1 MTPTLTALLCLGSL
15 PKPTIWAE
23 PSSVIPWG
31 IPVTIWCQGSLEAR
45 EYRLHKEGDSWPWDT
60 QKPLESGDKVRFSI
74 IHMTEEYARR
84 YRCDYLSPTGQSD
97 LSDPLELVVTGFH
110 GKPQLSALPS
120 PVVASGGNVTL
131 QCASRLGFNRF
142 VLMKEGER
150 QPSLTLDSQQAPSG
164 QFQALFLVIPVTPS
178 PRWTFRCYGYY
189 SRSPHAWSLASDPLE
204 LIVSALPPDPTG
216 PCRDPGQRLTL
227 QCRSDVGYDRF
238 ALSKEGAHD
247 PPRRLGRQPPSHRGR
262 YTCSGG
268 HSLSSEWSAPSDPQ
282 TSWCYG
288 SSSTYPHLRPPVTPW
303 SCGDYTVENVIRMG
317 VAAFILVVLGILLLE
332 ARHSQTRT
340 PEAASS

>member
-1 MTPTLTALLCLGSL
+1 MAPPCVSSCPVGTEVPPSALVEPERGDAMTPTLTALLCLGSL

-204 LIVSALPPDPTG
+204 LIVSGTADTVSPP
-216 PCRDPGQRLTL
+216 QN
-227 QCRSDVGYDRF
+227 
-238 ALSKEGAHD
+238 K
-247 PPRRLGRQPPSHRGR
+247 
-262 YTCSGG
+262 
-268 HSLSSEWSAPSDPQ
+268 SAPGSASDP
-282 TSWCYG
+282 
-288 SSSTYPHLRPPVTPW
+288 R
-303 SCGDYTVENVIRMG
+303 DYTVENVIRMG